1 MIALWGSNLR
11 RVGGNL
17 WYIEKSEVST
27 LLFVVRFPRGDH
39 GWVGLSR
46 VLVFR
51 VVYAHIWSWSSV
63 GVFRVG
69 WWVRKFRKTL
79 EVWRGVV

>member
-1 MIALWGSNLR
+1 MIALWGLNLR

-27 LLFVVRFPRGDH
+27 LLFAGCFPRGDH

-69 WWVRKFRKTL
+69 VVVRKLKKVV
-79 EVWRGVV
+79 EVLVGGC

>member
-1 MIALWGSNLR
+1 MIALWGLNLR

-27 LLFVVRFPRGDH
+27 LLFVVCFPRGDH

-51 VVYAHIWSWSSV
+51 VVYAHIWL
-63 GVFRVG
+63 VFRVG
-69 WWVRKFRKTL
+69 WRVRKFRKRF

>member
-1 MIALWGSNLR
+1 MELWILNLR

-27 LLFVVRFPRGDH
+27 LLFVGCFPRVGH

-46 VLVFR
+46 LLVFR
-51 VVYAHIWSWSSV
+51 VVYAHIWL
-63 GVFRVG
+63 VFRVG
-69 WWVRKFRKTL
+69 LVVRKLKKVV
-79 EVWRGVV
+79 EVWVGGC

>member
-17 WYIEKSEVST
+17 WYIERGEVST
-27 LLFVVRFPRGDH
+27 LLFVGCFPRGDH

-51 VVYAHIWSWSSV
+51 VVYAHIWL
-63 GVFRVG
+63 VFRVG
-69 WWVRKFRKTL
+69 
-79 EVWRGVV
+79 GG

>member
-1 MIALWGSNLR
+1 VIGLWGSNLR

-27 LLFVVRFPRGDH
+27 LLFVGCFPRGDH
-39 GWVGLSR
+39 GWSGLSR

-51 VVYAHIWSWSSV
+51 VVYAHIWL
-63 GVFRVG
+63 VFRVG

-79 EVWRGVV
+79 EVWVGVC